1 MDEWDFALCFQLGY
15 HRKFTVN
22 MYIFLNEYMVS
33 YSKVN
38 DYPFGFPSTVLGAF
52 QLPYIPHLYLF
63 GVVRIWNTTYFQSV

>member
-1 MDEWDFALCFQLGY
+1 
-15 HRKFTVN
+15 
-22 MYIFLNEYMVS
+22 MVS

-63 GVVRIWNTTYFQSV
+63 GMVRILNTTYFQSVYLPHYCLMVYLVEHF